1 VKDNLTIEGG
11 VRYVYWP
18 PWQAKLNNA
27 AMFHP
32 GYYDASRAA
41 VIDRAT
47 GAIVSG
53 DRLNGVVLPGDGF
66 PDEARGQIDAA
77 DNPDYQRLF
86 RGLPE
91 GFSETHETVFQPR
104 IGVAYSINP
113 KTVLRFGAGMYHTRL
128 TLNDSTL
135 LGGNPPIQFKV
146 GVTNGVVDQPT
157 GATRRDFP
165 LVMTMQDPIFKHP
178 TAYSWST
185 SFQRELPGSIALDVT
200 YVGRMGLHLQRERNI
215 NQLQPGTI
223 QANPGV
229 NVNALRPFLGFGTIR
244 LSENAGRSIY
254 HGLQLGVE
262 RRFRGGLGFGVA
274 YTWSKV
280 RDNASDKR
288 NIMFN
293 AYDDSGYWAVSNN
306 DRTHVF
312 NFHYVYELP
321 FWKSQDTA
329 IKKVL
334 GGWQVSG
341 VTHFQSGEPL
351 SIWRSDDIAGVGD
364 TTAQPWDLVGDPSVD
379 NPSFSNGPSRD
390 QNFWFNPAAF
400 ARPAAGTFGNSG
412 RNKVRGPSLQSW
424 DIALFKNIPLGG
436 SKRLQLRAEAFNFP
450 NHPNLGAAPGT
461 VPLDTNPTS
470 GSFGRVTT
478 KHSERNI
485 QLGVKFAF

>member
-1 VKDNLTIEGG
+1 
-11 VRYVYWP
+11 
-18 PWQAKLNNA
+18 
-27 AMFHP
+27 
-32 GYYDASRAA
+32 
-41 VIDRAT
+41 
-47 GAIVSG
+47 
-53 DRLNGVVLPGDGF
+53 
-66 PDEARGQIDAA
+66 
-77 DNPDYQRLF
+77 
-86 RGLPE
+86 
-91 GFSETHETVFQPR
+91 
-104 IGVAYSINP
+104 
-113 KTVLRFGAGMYHTRL
+113 
-128 TLNDSTL
+128 
-135 LGGNPPIQFKV
+135 
-146 GVTNGVVDQPT
+146 
-157 GATRRDFP
+157 
-165 LVMTMQDPIFKHP
+165 MTMQDLEFKHP

-229 NVNALRPFLGFGTIR
+229 NVNALRPYLGFGTIR

-274 YTWSKV
+274 YTWSKL

-293 AYDDSGYWAVSNN
+293 AFDDSGYWAVSNN

-321 FWKSQDTA
+321 FWKSQDSA

-364 TTAQPWDLVGDPSVD
+364 TTAQPWNLVGDPNIS
-379 NPSFSNGPSRD
+379 NPSFSRGTTQD
-390 QNFWFNPAAF
+390 QNFWFNTAAF
-400 ARPAAGTFGNSG
+400 ARPSPGTFGNAG
-412 RNKVRGPSLQSW
+412 RNNVRGPSLQSW
-424 DIALFKNIPLGG
+424 DIALFKNIPVGG
-436 SKRLQLRAEAFNFP
+436 SKRLQLRAEVFNFP
-450 NHPNLGAAPGT
+450 NHPNLSNPN
-461 VPLDTNPTS
+461 VDPTS
-470 GSFGRVTT
+470 GAFGRVTAKT
-478 KHSERNI
+478 SERNI